1 MQTDDTV
8 PGFRLLCAL
17 AVRAPFD
24 RSILPAFERTGC
36 RVDVLWAPTT
46 VIQERFAR
54 GELADAVLVTAEA
67 VDGLIAD
74 GTLDGGTRVNV
85 VRSQLGVAVPSGHA
99 RPDLSTADTFR
110 QALLDARS
118 VAFSRGGAS
127 GIYFAGLIER
137 LRIAEAI
144 RARATIIPAGFTA
157 EKLLSGE
164 ADLAIQQISEL
175 SELMVVDGIDIVGP
189 FPAAV
194 QSVMHFSAAV
204 LARSAKREVANAFLS
219 TLATSEAAD
228 AFRAFGLEPAV

>member
-46 VIQERFAR
+46 VIQERLAR
-54 GELADAVLVTAEA
+54 GEPADAVLVTAEA

-85 VRSQLGVAVPSGHA
+85 VRSQLSVAVPSGHA

-137 LRIAEAI
+137 LGIAEAI

-157 EKLLSGE
+157 EKLRSGE
-164 ADLAIQQISEL
+164 ADLAIQQI